1 MITCFQRKQSQ
12 RVYFTIILIFSCYK
26 KLKNIFT
33 IMFFSIIWNIIIG
46 INKKLIILIY

>member
-33 IMFFSIIWNIIIG
+33 IMFFFHNMEY
-46 INKKLIILIY
+46 NNRYK